1 MATSRL
7 SGPDVRSRRRWSF
20 AGRVFDEAN
29 WALIVDGRRVPI
41 ESKPLEMLREL
52 LLRAGNVVSKD
63 ELLDQIWPDV
73 TVVEAS
79 LPTAVRK
86 LRVALGD
93 HRRKRSIIETVSGIG
108 YRLAVPVE
116 VEELTSASLVP
127 RLKIVH
133 SDESDSEADETA
145 TAELIPAK
153 LPKLLFISGGVAI
166 ALVAV
171 SIAFAP
177 SLPVSASRAA
187 RPYTQ
192 VDAANALRKL
202 DVGKVEDMLA
212 AGWNPNK
219 PFDTEG
225 NGAINYV
232 LNRCEWDRAHDQE
245 QMLLMVR
252 TLIDGGAKLDH
263 RNVWGDTPYSIA
275 KAIRYC
281 GPEHPVTRSIRTMC
295 YAGYRPL
302 GDRCLASYELAH
314 SGGSTAI
321 TSP

>member
-7 SGPDVRSRRRWSF
+7 SGPDFRSRRRWSF
-20 AGRVFDEAN
+20 AGRIFDEAN
-29 WALIVDGRRVPI
+29 WALIVDGRRVQV

-52 LLRAGNVVSKD
+52 LLRAGSVVSKD
-63 ELLDQIWPDV
+63 ELLDRIWPDV

-86 LRVALGD
+86 LRVALSD

-116 VEELTSASLVP
+116 VEELTSTSFRPTLRLVERNERDDAAAAMVAREP
-127 RLKIVH
+127 RP
-133 SDESDSEADETA
+133 SR
-145 TAELIPAK
+145 
-153 LPKLLFISGGVAI
+153 LPKLFLIAGALAV

-171 SIAFAP
+171 TIAFAP
-177 SLPVSASRAA
+177 SQPVSASRGAVH
-187 RPYTQ
+187 YTQ
-192 VDAANALRKL
+192 RDAANALREL
-202 DVGKVEDMLA
+202 DVGKVEDLLA
-212 AGWNPNK
+212 AGWDPNK
-219 PFDTEG
+219 TFDTEG

-232 LNRCEWDRAHDQE
+232 LNRCEWDRGHDQE
-245 QMLLMVR
+245 QMVLMVR

-275 KAIRYC
+275 KAVRYC

-295 YAGYRPL
+295 YAGYKPL
-302 GDRCLASYELAH
+302 GDRCLATYELAAAVKH
-314 SGGSTAI
+314 
-321 TSP
+321 